1 MIQPVDIHS
10 ITEFRRNAQLS
21 DKIARD
27 GRPHV
32 LTEDGRPK
40 LVVQDAEAYQRIVEA
55 LDRAEAV
62 QGIRAGLE
70 SIKRGEGK
78 PARKVIDE
86 IRRKRDIPGDA

>member
-1 MIQPVDIHS
+1 MIQPIDIHS

-40 LVVQDAEAYQRIVEA
+40 LVVQDAEAYQRILEA

-70 SIKRGEGK
+70 SIKRGEGR
-78 PARKVIDE
+78 PAREVLDE
-86 IRRKRDIPGDA
+86 LRRKHDIPSDA

>member
-1 MIQPVDIHS
+1 MIQPIDIHT

-21 DKIARD
+21 DRIAQD

-32 LTEDGRPK
+32 LTEEGRPK
-40 LVVQDAEAYQRIVEA
+40 LVVQDAVAYQRILEA

-70 SIKRGEGK
+70 SVKRGEGR
-78 PARKVIDE
+78 PAREVFDE
-86 IRRKRDIPGDA
+86 LRRKHDIPSDA